1 MGDWGDRPLLLAVD
15 ADPRQLGRI
24 EAELQ
29 RAFGADFRVRGEL
42 APEDAIKT
50 LHGARQRQERTAVV
64 LVDDAFPDEARAEIF
79 START
84 LHPNARRAL
93 LVAWGAWAHPESAQK
108 ILRSIAVGDIS
119 YYVLKPWTTPD
130 ELFHRAIAEFVQEW
144 SRSEPA
150 NLREVVVVAAQHTG
164 RAYAVSD
171 LMSRNG
177 IPHAFR
183 PRASELGQSVLAE
196 IGYPEGEVVV
206 WMPAIGGTCLIDPTD
221 AEILEAWGIPTTL
234 PAVDR
239 HFDLLV
245 IGGGPAGLAAAVYA
259 SSEGVRTLVVEREA
273 IGGQAG
279 TSSLIRNYLGFSRG
293 LSGAELAQRGYQQA
307 WVFGARFVVT
317 REVAE
322 LTPQSPSGFLAQISN
337 VGEVTARA
345 AIISTGVSY
354 RRLGIPSLEE
364 LSGHGVYYGASVSA
378 AHALTGLHAAV
389 VGAGNSAGQA
399 ALHLARYC
407 ASVHLIVRA
416 PDLADSMSAYLVDAI
431 CAMPVIKV
439 HVNTEVVGAQGDGQ
453 LEEITIC
460 DRSDGQ
466 ESQLPLASL
475 FVMIGARP
483 RTDWLPLAVARDGH
497 GFLLPEQRPPHP
509 TSGRCPACHNHTK
522 QRFPG
527 SLPLATYD
535 PAPSNEWHQPS
546 ARGRS
551 WSPKFTSSSPGP
563 RRAEVTEPMR
573 GGTRIVITAVILAVP
588 LLGLL
593 LLLAPTCSR
602 SSVGAP
608 SGALLAGLDHGAALG
623 GTGVRHR
630 RCSRPTGRCA
640 LAVCLIGVPVL
651 RRLSGTPC
659 AVNSRSSARQAQHRV
674 SDRHTR
680 GPGHRLSLRG
690 PVDCRIFRRPR
701 RSSRAHR
708 QAPAMGA
715 AWPHGLV
722 GRLVSCLAA
731 AA

>member
-1 MGDWGDRPLLLAVD
+1 MAVGEWGDRPLLLAVD

-42 APEDAIKT
+42 APEDALKT

-150 NLREVVVVAAQHTG
+150 NPREVVVVAAQHTG

-171 LMSRNG
+171 LMNRNG

-221 AEILEAWGIPTTL
+221 AEILEAWGIATTL
-234 PAVDR
+234 PAADR

-259 SSEGVRTLVVEREA
+259 SSEGIRTLVVEREA

-322 LTPQSPSGFLAQISN
+322 LTPQSPSGFLAQITN

-354 RRLGIPSLEE
+354 RRLGIPSLEQ

-378 AHALTGLHAAV
+378 AHALAGLHAAV
-389 VGAGNSAGQA
+389 IGAGNSAGQA

-407 ASVHLIVRA
+407 ASVHVIVRA
-416 PDLADSMSAYLVDAI
+416 TNLAHSMSAYLVDAI

-439 HVNTEVVGAQGDGQ
+439 LVNTEVVSAQGDGQ

-460 DRSDGQ
+460 DRSNGQ
-466 ESQLPLASL
+466 ERQLPLASL
-475 FVMIGARP
+475 FVMIGAWP
-483 RTDWLPLAVARDGH
+483 RTDWLPPAVARDGN
-497 GFLLPEQRPPHP
+497 GFLY
-509 TSGRCPACHNHTK
+509 TG
-522 QRFPG
+522 
-527 SLPLATYD
+527 
-535 PAPSNEWHQPS
+535 
-546 ARGRS
+546 
-551 WSPKFTSSSPGP
+551 
-563 RRAEVTEPMR
+563 AE
-573 GGTRIVITAVILAVP
+573 
-588 LLGLL
+588 
-593 LLLAPTCSR
+593 
-602 SSVGAP
+602 
-608 SGALLAGLDHGAALG
+608 
-623 GTGVRHR
+623 
-630 RCSRPTGRCA
+630 
-640 LAVCLIGVPVL
+640 
-651 RRLSGTPC
+651 
-659 AVNSRSSARQAQHRV
+659 
-674 SDRHTR
+674 
-680 GPGHRLSLRG
+680 
-690 PVDCRIFRRPR
+690 
-701 RSSRAHR
+701 
-708 QAPAMGA
+708 
-715 AWPHGLV
+715 
-722 GRLVSCLAA
+722 AA
-731 AA
+731 ASDNWTLSRMPQPHETTIPGLFAVGDVRSGSVKRVASAVGEGSVVVSEIHQFLSWTPQD

>member
-1 MGDWGDRPLLLAVD
+1 MAVGDWGDRPLLLAVGAD
-15 ADPRQLGRI
+15 ARQLGRI

-42 APEDAIKT
+42 AAEDAIKT
-50 LHGARQRQERTAVV
+50 LQGARQRQERTAVV

-108 ILRSIAVGDIS
+108 ILRSMAVGDIS

-150 NLREVVVVAAQHTG
+150 NFREVVVVAAQHTG

-171 LMSRNG
+171 LMNRNG

-183 PRASELGQSVLAE
+183 QRASELGQSVLAE

-206 WMPAIGGTCLIDPTD
+206 WMPAIGGTCLVDPTD

-234 PAVDR
+234 TGVDR
-239 HFDLLV
+239 QFDLLV

-259 SSEGVRTLVVEREA
+259 SSEGIRTLVVEREA

-317 REVAE
+317 REVEE
-322 LTPQSPSGFLAQISN
+322 LTPQSPGGFLAQITN

-345 AIISTGVSY
+345 AVISTGVSY

-378 AHALTGLHAAV
+378 AHALTGLDAAV

-416 PDLADSMSAYLVDAI
+416 SNLGDSMSAYLFDAI

-439 HVNTEVVGAQGDGQ
+439 HVNTEVVGGHGNGQ
-453 LEEITIC
+453 LDGVTIR
-460 DRSDGQ
+460 DSSNGQ
-466 ESQLPLASL
+466 ERQLPLASL

-483 RTDWLPLAVARDGH
+483 RTDWLPLEGARDGY
-497 GFLLPEQRPPHP
+497 GFL
-509 TSGRCPACHNHTK
+509 
-522 QRFPG
+522 
-527 SLPLATYD
+527 
-535 PAPSNEWHQPS
+535 
-546 ARGRS
+546 
-551 WSPKFTSSSPGP
+551 FTG
-563 RRAEVTEPMR
+563 AE
-573 GGTRIVITAVILAVP
+573 
-588 LLGLL
+588 
-593 LLLAPTCSR
+593 
-602 SSVGAP
+602 
-608 SGALLAGLDHGAALG
+608 
-623 GTGVRHR
+623 
-630 RCSRPTGRCA
+630 
-640 LAVCLIGVPVL
+640 
-651 RRLSGTPC
+651 
-659 AVNSRSSARQAQHRV
+659 
-674 SDRHTR
+674 
-680 GPGHRLSLRG
+680 
-690 PVDCRIFRRPR
+690 
-701 RSSRAHR
+701 
-708 QAPAMGA
+708 
-715 AWPHGLV
+715 
-722 GRLVSCLAA
+722 AA
-731 AA
+731 ASDSWTLSRLPQPHETTIPGLFAVGDVRSGSVKRVASAVGEGSVVVSEIHQFLSRTPQG

>member
-1 MGDWGDRPLLLAVD
+1 MAVGDWGDRPLLLAVGAD
-15 ADPRQLGRI
+15 ARQLGRI

-42 APEDAIKT
+42 AAEDAIKT

-108 ILRSIAVGDIS
+108 ILRSMAVGDIS
-119 YYVLKPWTTPD
+119 YYVLKPWRTPD

-150 NLREVVVVAAQHTG
+150 NFREVVVVAAQHTG

-171 LMSRNG
+171 LMNRNG

-206 WMPAIGGTCLIDPTD
+206 WMPAIGGTCLVDPTD

-234 PAVDR
+234 SGVDR
-239 HFDLLV
+239 QFDLLV

-259 SSEGVRTLVVEREA
+259 SSEGIRTLVVEREA

-317 REVAE
+317 REVE
-322 LTPQSPSGFLAQISN
+322 KLTPQSPGGFLAQITN

-345 AIISTGVSY
+345 AVISTGVSY

-416 PDLADSMSAYLVDAI
+416 SNLGDSMSAYLFDAI

-439 HVNTEVVGAQGDGQ
+439 LVNTEVVGGHGAGQ
-453 LEEITIC
+453 LEGVTIR
-460 DRSDGQ
+460 DRSNGQ
-466 ESQLPLASL
+466 ERQLPLASL

-483 RTDWLPLAVARDGH
+483 RTDWLPLEVARDGH
-497 GFLLPEQRPPHP
+497 GFL
-509 TSGRCPACHNHTK
+509 
-522 QRFPG
+522 
-527 SLPLATYD
+527 
-535 PAPSNEWHQPS
+535 
-546 ARGRS
+546 
-551 WSPKFTSSSPGP
+551 FTG
-563 RRAEVTEPMR
+563 AE
-573 GGTRIVITAVILAVP
+573 
-588 LLGLL
+588 
-593 LLLAPTCSR
+593 
-602 SSVGAP
+602 
-608 SGALLAGLDHGAALG
+608 
-623 GTGVRHR
+623 
-630 RCSRPTGRCA
+630 
-640 LAVCLIGVPVL
+640 
-651 RRLSGTPC
+651 
-659 AVNSRSSARQAQHRV
+659 
-674 SDRHTR
+674 
-680 GPGHRLSLRG
+680 
-690 PVDCRIFRRPR
+690 
-701 RSSRAHR
+701 
-708 QAPAMGA
+708 
-715 AWPHGLV
+715 
-722 GRLVSCLAA
+722 AA
-731 AA
+731 ASDSWTLSRLPQPHETTIPGLFAVGDVRSGSVKRVASAVGEGSVVVSEIHQFLSRTPQG

>member
-1 MGDWGDRPLLLAVD
+1 MAVGDWGDRPLLLAVD

-64 LVDDAFPDEARAEIF
+64 LVDDAFPDQARAEIF

-171 LMSRNG
+171 LMNRNG

-183 PRASELGQSVLAE
+183 PRASELGQSALAE

-234 PAVDR
+234 TGVDR

-259 SSEGVRTLVVEREA
+259 SSEGIRTLVVEREA

-307 WVFGARFVVT
+307 WVVGARFVVT
-317 REVAE
+317 
-322 LTPQSPSGFLAQISN
+322 T
-337 VGEVTARA
+337 RA
-345 AIISTGVSY
+345 VIISTGVSY
-354 RRLGIPSLEE
+354 RRLGVPSLEK

-378 AHALTGLHAAV
+378 AHALTGLDAAV

-416 PDLADSMSAYLVDAI
+416 SNLADSMSAYLVDAI

-453 LEEITIC
+453 LEEVTMR
-460 DRSDGQ
+460 DRSNGQ

-483 RTDWLPLAVARDGH
+483 LTDWLPPGVARDGH
-497 GFLLPEQRPPHP
+497 GFL
-509 TSGRCPACHNHTK
+509 
-522 QRFPG
+522 
-527 SLPLATYD
+527 
-535 PAPSNEWHQPS
+535 
-546 ARGRS
+546 
-551 WSPKFTSSSPGP
+551 FTG
-563 RRAEVTEPMR
+563 AE
-573 GGTRIVITAVILAVP
+573 
-588 LLGLL
+588 
-593 LLLAPTCSR
+593 
-602 SSVGAP
+602 
-608 SGALLAGLDHGAALG
+608 
-623 GTGVRHR
+623 
-630 RCSRPTGRCA
+630 
-640 LAVCLIGVPVL
+640 
-651 RRLSGTPC
+651 
-659 AVNSRSSARQAQHRV
+659 
-674 SDRHTR
+674 
-680 GPGHRLSLRG
+680 
-690 PVDCRIFRRPR
+690 
-701 RSSRAHR
+701 
-708 QAPAMGA
+708 
-715 AWPHGLV
+715 
-722 GRLVSCLAA
+722 AA
-731 AA
+731 AFDSWTLSRLPQPHETTIPGLFAVGDVRSGSVKRVASAVGEGSVVVSEIHQFLSRTPRG